1 MYNKID
7 LTRLAFH
14 NFIRRPNYIME
25 LETTK
30 SKYIAL
36 DTSDTKAT
44 SSVTQES
51 NYNPLLPRR
60 FVQKLVNLNINT
72 ITKYE
77 SEGLIKGTKYSE
89 GHFDVVG
96 YPITEVQ
103 KLFKKKNYSFKNKQ
117 EAEVICVWS
126 QKGGVGKSST
136 TQHLASTLSL
146 MGKVLVIDIDSQA
159 DSTGLFG
166 GEAVY
171 DDVVSPDAKLDPTIH
186 ELINWE
192 LEEGKE
198 WQEDVLHYE
207 PHQVIKKITPTLHMI
222 PADLDLGEINYTIT
236 GSPLKERPD
245 SEGVSRKAVLFLVK
259 EVIEKVKNDY
269 DYIVFDTPPSIE
281 AIVLSCLMAANRI
294 LIPLELEAKCLR
306 TMRRNENFLKRARE
320 LLPDT
325 QWDKVLVVPN
335 KFRKEK
341 IKIKALGLLEQIYHS
356 NDLITMS
363 QVLFPHSSII
373 DKASDRKE
381 PMYAMAFKHG
391 KEYRA
396 DQKVAMEFTDYFWVL
411 AHELLDIEL
420 DHFIFAEEPGAEA

>member
-1 MYNKID
+1 
-7 LTRLAFH
+7 
-14 NFIRRPNYIME
+14 ME

-30 SKYIAL
+30 SKYLDL

-44 SSVTQES
+44 SSTTQES

-60 FVQKLVNLNINT
+60 FVQKLVNLNLNT
-72 ITKYE
+72 ISKYE

-171 DDVVSPDAKLDPTIH
+171 DDVVSPDAKLDPTIQ
-186 ELINWE
+186 ELIDWE
-192 LEEGKE
+192 LGDDQV
-198 WQEDVLHYE
+198 WEDELQHYE
-207 PHQVIKKITPTLHMI
+207 PHQVIKKITPTLHII

-236 GSPLKERPD
+236 RSPLKERAD
-245 SEGVSRKAVLFLVK
+245 SKGNLRPGVLFLVK
-259 EVIEKVKNDY
+259 EVIDKVKNDY
-269 DYIVFDTPPSIE
+269 DYIIFDTPPSIE

-320 LLPDT
+320 LLSDAH
-325 QWDKVLVVPN
+325 WDKVLVVPN
-335 KFRKEK
+335 KYKKEK
-341 IKIKALGLLEQIYHS
+341 IKIKALGLLEQIYQNS
-356 NDLITMS
+356 ELITMS
-363 QVLFPHSSII
+363 QVMFPNSSII

-381 PMYAMAFKHG
+381 PIYSMAFKHG

-411 AHELLDIEL
+411 AHELLDLECKHL
-420 DHFIFAEEPGAEA
+420 IFAEDPGAET